1 MNPQQQRAFFEER
14 GYLIVPDL
22 LDNDEIA
29 ASRAEIKRLHQLA
42 TDLHTREDPLRGLW
56 PFSARTFRP
65 QPQSRRFA
73 HLEKN

>member
-14 GYLIVPDL
+14 GYLIVPGL

-29 ASRAEIKRLHQLA
+29 ASRAEIKRLHRLA
-42 TDLHTREDPLRGLW
+42 TDFHTREDPLCGHFQRE
-56 PFSARTFRP
+56 PFAKKT
-65 QPQSRRFA
+65 QSRQFV